1 MATAAQIALFRDLI
15 REPDDTGGWTDAKI
29 GAWLDA
35 RQWQGEPDMNL
46 AAADAWT
53 EKAADAVDL
62 VDITENGSSRKMS
75 TVLDNMQKMA
85 AYYRGLSPSGLPAVT
100 RPRTRAIVR
109 P

>member
-1 MATAAQIALFRDLI
+1 MATAADIAAFRDLI
-15 REPDDTGGWTDAKI
+15 REPDDSNGWTNEKI
-29 GAWLDA
+29 NAYLDD
-35 RQWQGEPDMNL
+35 RLWNGEPDLNL

-53 EKAADAVDL
+53 QKAADAVDL

-85 AYYRGLSPSGLPAVT
+85 AYYRAISPSGAPSIK
-100 RPRTRAIVR
+100 RPKTRAIVR